1 MEPKT
6 KKVEEEKTENKKK
19 LKNANGYAQKY
30 R

>member
-6 KKVEEEKTENKKK
+6 KKVEEEKTENKKNK
-19 LKNANGYAQKY
+19 KNANGYAQKY